1 MNLILEIEFL
11 TGIYRGTT
19 EPASDAPD
27 WPPQPDRVF
36 SALVSSWAARGEQ
49 TEERSAL
56 EWLETQPFPSIYAG
70 ECVART
76 TPKVFVPPNDFQTPK
91 NDLEKLKWYRDFLA
105 KGKRP
110 PEKGGYERSWQ
121 RVLSMLPDNR
131 QRKERQFPAAYLSDP
146 VMALVWPEAPDTGLL
161 EKLDAIARDV
171 GYLGHS
177 TSLVRF
183 RFLKSDAIAQT
194 HSTQEAQRCIYPGR
208 LAELEQAH
216 IDNPIRPVIR
226 PGTTNPRSIP
236 AKQALASR
244 KWLVLEI
251 IGGTVPD
258 IRTTSL
264 VCRMLRQALMSGY
277 RRIGMANEIPH
288 IVSGHDSDG
297 KPTRLPHMAVV
308 PMAFA
313 GFPHADGRVLG
324 FALIPPAQTEL
335 SEIPEF
341 RAAFEKIAPYDQ
353 AEERRVIVLSGK
365 PLREQLRL
373 SPVGVTTKHSLSTEP
388 YLKPSRIWASVT
400 PVVLDRHLKRKNNA
414 EIQEIIA
421 SACENTGLPRP
432 NLNRIHI
439 GKHSTVEGS
448 PPVRFSKNAPP
459 WTHWKIPHML
469 STRSLVHV
477 AIDFECETAGPVLLG
492 AGRFIGMGMCRGLG
506 G

>member
-36 SALVSSWAARGEQ
+36 SALVSAWATRGERV
-49 TEERSAL
+49 EERSAL
-56 EWLETQPFPSIYAG
+56 EWLETQPNPSIHAG
-70 ECVART
+70 ESVART

-91 NDLEKLKWYRDFLA
+91 NDLQKLKWYQDFL
-105 KGKRP
+105 GKERQP
-110 PEKGGYERSWQ
+110 PEKGGYEKSWQ
-121 RVLSMLPDNR
+121 RVLSILPENR
-131 QRKERQFPAAYLSDP
+131 QRKERLFPAAYLSDP
-146 VMALVWPEAPDTGLL
+146 VMALVWPKAPDNNLL

-177 TSLVRF
+177 TSLVRL
-183 RFLKSDAIAQT
+183 RFLKSNSLTQIHSAQ
-194 HSTQEAQRCIYPGR
+194 EVRRCIYPGR
-208 LAELEQAH
+208 LAELEQAY
-216 IDNPIRPVIR
+216 IDNPVRPVIR
-226 PGTTNPRSIP
+226 PGTTNPKSIP
-236 AKQALASR
+236 RKQTVASR

-251 IGGTVPD
+251 TGGTTPD
-258 IRTTSL
+258 IRATSL
-264 VCRMLRQALMSGY
+264 VCRVLRQALMSGY

-313 GFPHADGRVLG
+313 GFPHADGRVFG
-324 FALIPPAQTEL
+324 FALVPPAQTEL
-335 SEIPEF
+335 SEVPGL

-353 AEERRVIVLSGK
+353 DKERRVLVLSGE
-365 PLREQLRL
+365 PLDEQLKL

-388 YLKPSRIWASVT
+388 YLKPSRVWASVT
-400 PVVLDRHLKRKNNA
+400 PVVLDRHLKRNDNA

-421 SACENTGLPRP
+421 GACENAGLPRP
-432 NLNRIHI
+432 NLNLIHI
-439 GKHSTVEGS
+439 GKHSTIEGS
-448 PPVRFSKNAPP
+448 PPAHISKNAPS
-459 WTHWKIPHML
+459 WTRWKIPRTL